1 MDKWK
6 CIKSFSVAEFDGDE
20 NIIEDVGQQIEVGSI
35 WENEEAAQNNDI
47 RLGNDSMWLEV
58 SEETFENCFEELE
71 GSF

>member
-6 CIKSFSVAEFDGDE
+6 CIKSFSVTKFDGDE

>member
-6 CIKSFSVAEFDGDE
+6 CTKSFSITKVDGDE
-20 NIIEDVGQQIEVGSI
+20 NIIESIGQRIEVGSI

-58 SEETFENCFEELE
+58 SEETFENCFEEN
-71 GSF
+71 

>member
-6 CIKSFSVAEFDGDE
+6 CIKSFSVTKFDGDE
-20 NIIEDVGQQIEVGSI
+20 NVIEDVGQRIEVGSI

-47 RLGNDSMWLEV
+47 RLGNDSIWLEV